1 MGDLINLISLPQDLG
16 WYLLMDMVIAIA
28 LLGFMW
34 WVSSLLLKG
43 RDDKAFIQ
51 KENFAYGISVS
62 GRLLG
67 LALVLVGGVVN
78 SHANNFL
85 DSALIMLEF
94 GVLGIVLIKIGR
106 YAHDNI
112 ILHRLDKGS
121 LLRDRNAGIALVD
134 AASSIATALV
144 VQSVMLWAKGS
155 DSNAIVA
162 IISGFVV
169 CQTILLT
176 MTRLYERRFA
186 DANRSGSL
194 QSSLDNGQ
202 LALAVQHSG
211 RLLGTALAVTAAGSV
226 LEYNPVGYVSNL
238 TSWLIIGLTLTI
250 VVGLLV
256 ALAKRIVLA
265 NIDLIQEIDLQNN
278 VGVASVELALSM
290 GIACILKALLDS

>member
-1 MGDLINLISLPQDLG
+1 MGALVNLIPLPQDLG
-16 WYLLMDMVIAIA
+16 WYFLIDMAIAIA
-28 LLGFMW
+28 LLGLMW
-34 WVSSLLLKG
+34 WMSSLLLKG
-43 RDDKAFIQ
+43 QNEKELTQ
-51 KENFAYGISVS
+51 KDNFAYGISVS

-67 LALVLVGGVVN
+67 LAIVLVGGVVN
-78 SHANNFL
+78 SRTNNFL
-85 DSALIMLEF
+85 DSAITMLEF
-94 GVLGIVLIKIGR
+94 GVLGIVLIKVGR
-106 YAHDNI
+106 YAHDKI
-112 ILHRLDKGS
+112 ILHRLDKEFHI
-121 LLRDRNAGIALVD
+121 RDRNAGIALVD

-144 VQSVMLWAKGS
+144 VQSVMVWAKGI
-155 DSNAIVA
+155 DGNAIVA

-186 DANRSGSL
+186 DSNRSGSL
-194 QSSLDNGQ
+194 QSSLEKGQ

-211 RLLGTALAVTAAGSV
+211 HLLGTALAVTATGSL

-250 VVGLLV
+250 VVSLLV

-265 NIDLIQEIDLQNN
+265 NVDLVQEIDQQNN

-290 GIACILKALLDS
+290 GIAFILKGLLG